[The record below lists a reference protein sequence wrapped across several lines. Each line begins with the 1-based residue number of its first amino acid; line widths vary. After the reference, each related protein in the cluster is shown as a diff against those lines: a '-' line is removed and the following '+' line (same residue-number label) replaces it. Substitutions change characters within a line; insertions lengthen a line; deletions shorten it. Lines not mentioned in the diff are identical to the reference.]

1 MLHGE
6 SGSIRAGTESYE
18 LLSEGEDP
26 SPRPYRL
33 PKLSSYALEFQVF
46 VDYLGGDESAPMIGY
61 SERKT
66 LAVIQAGAESSDS
79 GEGID
84 IKECFVSL

>member
-1 MLHGE
+1 M
-6 SGSIRAGTESYE
+6 
-18 LLSEGEDP
+18 
-26 SPRPYRL
+26 
-33 PKLSSYALEFQVF
+33 SSYALEFQVF
-46 VDYLGGDESAPMIGY
+46 VDYIGGDESAPMIGY

-79 GEGID
+79 GEAID